1 MRWTLD
7 LMSDS
12 SISIGPVAGTLRRRY
27 SLEFKRRVVQESMA
41 SGASIA
47 AVAMA
52 HGLNANQLHN
62 WRWQYRRGDFGQLAN
77 TPTLLPIHITGAL
90 TTPALTDG
98 NTGEDGRIELYL
110 GHAKIVVH
118 GVVDLRALQGMI
130 ELLRP

>member
-1 MRWTLD
+1 
-7 LMSDS
+7 MSDS

-47 AVAMA
+47 GVAMA

-62 WRWQYRRGDFGQLAN
+62 WRWQYRRGDFDQLAN

-90 TTPALTDG
+90 TTPQVTHTTPAFTDG

>member
-1 MRWTLD
+1 
-7 LMSDS
+7 MSDS

-27 SLEFKRRVVQESMA
+27 SLEFKRRVVQESMVP
-41 SGASIA
+41 GASIA
-47 AVAMA
+47 GVAMA

-62 WRWQYRRGDFGQLAN
+62 WRWQYRRGDFDQLAN